1 MVTNGKSCY
10 NESLGLKIN
19 GNELLASFFSRV
31 YPRPL
36 NAELKVKDSKS
47 GGATSLVIG
56 QDTVDQLFVQFK
68 RTLRMPVDGK
78 AHSLP
83 PGLGSFPLFNVE
95 DYSDRL
101 PPAIA
106 ALGGIFF
113 PMYRR

>member
-1 MVTNGKSCY
+1 MTNGESCY
-10 NESLGLKIN
+10 NESRGLKIN
-19 GNELLASFFSRV
+19 ENELLASFFSRV

-36 NAELKVKDSKS
+36 NAELKVEGSKS
-47 GGATSLVIG
+47 AAATSLVIG
-56 QDTVDQLFVQFK
+56 RDKVDQLFIQLK
-68 RTLRMPVDGK
+68 RTLRMPTDGK
-78 AHSLP
+78 VHSLP

-113 PMYRR
+113 PMYRE